1 MMIDDCARAEVIAG
15 ALALQEATD
24 AERDAYRR
32 HLAQCSRCADEL
44 LGELEFERMG
54 RVLVQARSDERWEP
68 DVRGAFQ
75 RRKARSAWRFGLAS
89 IGAASVAAAACLVL
103 LFAGRQ
109 APAPPL
115 AALREQALAAVRTV
129 PTAPFAA
136 QRAESL
142 SVLPASGASI
152 QIGLDRR
159 GNPTNCSVTKS
170 SGSVSLDKQI
180 CKNALKRDYLSP

>member
-1 MMIDDCARAEVIAG
+1 MIDDCARAEAIAG
-15 ALALQEATD
+15 ALALHEATD

-54 RVLVQARSDERWEP
+54 RVLAQARGDERWEP
-68 DVRGAFQ
+68 DVRGAFH
-75 RRKARSAWRFGLAS
+75 RRRARSAWRFGLAS

-109 APAPPL
+109 APASSKL

-129 PTAPFAA
+129 PIAPFSA

-152 QIGLDRR
+152 QITVDRQ
-159 GNPTNCSVTKS
+159 GNPTTCSVTRS
-170 SGSVSLDKQI
+170 SGSSSLDKQI
-180 CKNALKRDYLSP
+180 CSNALHRHYLSH